1 MAREATMEHLG
12 YLAKIPKTD
21 LENVGCLDQWVIL
34 VRLVRK
40 ENLAAVRLE
49 IILDRVDLLG
59 NQAW

>member
-1 MAREATMEHLG
+1 MEHPG